1 MKVKDGIVG
10 FVVGDALGVPVEFR
24 SRESLKD
31 DPVVDMR
38 EYGTYGMPKGTWSDD
53 SSMILATMASIIYKK
68 GIDLEDIMNEFCD
81 WFYYSKYTQY
91 DDTFD
96 FGMTTSTAIERYKKG
111 FSVDECGGKDERDN
125 GNGSLMRIL
134 PLAFIPDIDFET
146 IEKVSALTHAHKT
159 SRIACVL
166 YIRMAKSIL
175 ENDDLT
181 LDEHIQKASKEI
193 IDYYDEKYLKHFQRI
208 FNLDFSKGIL
218 SGGYVVDTLESVV
231 YSLINT
237 DNYKDAL
244 LKAVNLGGDT
254 DTVAGICG
262 GLAGIYYGF
271 EDIPVDWTSQIP
283 KLDKVI
289 SLCEEYEELLDEY

>member
-1 MKVKDGIVG
+1 MKVKDGIIG

-38 EYGTYGMPKGTWSDD
+38 EYGTYGMPRGTWSDD
-53 SSMILATMASIIYKK
+53 SSMILATMASIINKK
-68 GIDLEDIMNEFCD
+68 SIDLDDIMKEFCE
-81 WFYYSKYTQY
+81 WFYNSKYTQY
-91 DDTFD
+91 NDTFD
-96 FGMTTSTAIERYKKG
+96 FGMTTSTAIERYHHGMPIDK
-111 FSVDECGGKDERDN
+111 CGGTSDRDN

-134 PLAFIPDIDFET
+134 PLAFLPDIDFET
-146 IEKVSALTHAHKT
+146 VENVSALTHAHKT

-166 YIRMAKSIL
+166 YIQIAKSIL

-181 LDEHIQKASKEI
+181 LDEHIQKASQEI
-193 IDYYDEKYLKHFQRI
+193 INHYDEKYLKHYQRI

-231 YSLINT
+231 YCLITT

-271 EDIPVDWTSQIP
+271 DDIPVDWTSQIP
-283 KLDKVI
+283 KLDTVV
-289 SLCEEYEELLDEY
+289 SLCEEYEALLDEY